1 MEAETRPAVRVT
13 AKEIRAIEEI
23 IRRRNQAEIKVE
35 QGQVVVIELRRK
47 KVNGLF
53 GKERRTFRGRA
64 TPNGIICDCSREQ
77 RTAEGLLIP
86 EMVLEALLFYTA
98 A

>member
-35 QGQVVVIELRRK
+35 QGQIVSLR
-47 KVNGLF
+47 F
-53 GKERRTFRGRA
+53 GARRLT
-64 TPNGIICDCSREQ
+64 DCLAKSAAPF
-77 RTAEGLLIP
+77 AEEP
-86 EMVLEALLFYTA
+86 HQMV
-98 A
+98 

>member
-35 QGQVVVIELRRK
+35 QGKISVIEIKRK
-47 KVNGLF
+47 KVN
-53 GKERRTFRGRA
+53 
-64 TPNGIICDCSREQ
+64 
-77 RTAEGLLIP
+77 
-86 EMVLEALLFYTA
+86 
-98 A
+98 

>member
-35 QGQVVVIELRRK
+35 QGKIAVIEIKRK
-47 KVNGLF
+47 KVN
-53 GKERRTFRGRA
+53 
-64 TPNGIICDCSREQ
+64 
-77 RTAEGLLIP
+77 
-86 EMVLEALLFYTA
+86 
-98 A
+98 